1 MFLSYHVYRFDPKKQ
16 HIIFTVRK
24 AGHRW
29 SGKLVALSQIVNLNP
44 QQYALDAPATSKALY
59 SFVNRLVESDAGRF
73 FIKHV
78 PQNFSMPK
86 EMR

>member
-1 MFLSYHVYRFDPKKQ
+1 MFLSYHVYQFDQTKQ

-24 AGHRW
+24 VDHRW
-29 SGKLVALSQIVNLNP
+29 SGKLVALSQIVNLSP
-44 QQYALDAPATSKALY
+44 RQYALDAPEMSKALY
-59 SFVNRLVESDAGRF
+59 LFVSRLLESDAGRF